1 MEEEEERGT
10 IREERN
16 SSSFTNTTDERT
28 EEEGGEGSEWRNR
41 EGGLKASSLHFG
53 SEHRRT
59 NDVLIILGG
68 GVSRAVQKLRT
79 VKSDVQ

>member
-28 EEEGGEGSEWRNR
+28 EEEEEGSEWRNR

-53 SEHRRT
+53 SEHRCT